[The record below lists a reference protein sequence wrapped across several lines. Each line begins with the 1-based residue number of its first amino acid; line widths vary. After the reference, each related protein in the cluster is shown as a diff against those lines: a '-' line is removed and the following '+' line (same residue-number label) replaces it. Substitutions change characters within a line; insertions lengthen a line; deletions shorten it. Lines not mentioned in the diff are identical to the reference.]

1 MHSAYCRATLQLQAN
16 KYACEIHAWC
26 LMTNHVHLL
35 ISPHEHGSASSL
47 MKGIGL
53 RYVQYINRTYGG
65 KRGFPHFY

>member
-1 MHSAYCRATLQLQAN
+1 M
-16 KYACEIHAWC
+16 HAWC